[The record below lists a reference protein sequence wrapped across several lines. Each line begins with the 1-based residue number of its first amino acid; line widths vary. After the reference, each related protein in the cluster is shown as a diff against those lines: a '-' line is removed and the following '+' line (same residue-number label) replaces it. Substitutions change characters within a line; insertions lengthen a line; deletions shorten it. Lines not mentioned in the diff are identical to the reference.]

1 MPFSFY
7 SRLQRFIRRI
17 LPSLLTFVSGVGA
30 LFIADILISRTGST
44 DTIAAWATLRSFMMV
59 GGICAMF
66 GMGQVL
72 VREPAAAKLITKLFL
87 INAAIVGLLGGII
100 GTYYGFVD
108 RVWVGVIVIFGVAI
122 SNMAFQWLRSNL
134 ALTKSY
140 IANGCW
146 RILFMLAVLLFFT
159 QSDMDISL
167 LLIGAFVISTI
178 VIAYLLYATPVLP
191 DLKSLHSDVKKPRD
205 AYIIGATYFLSGLS
219 LAIASYGENLVVHQI
234 GEPQDVALY
243 FRATIV
249 FLFPGIVLN
258 QYLAAIA
265 GPMVRQ
271 NEVRVI
277 TYLRKYRGW
286 IGGALLLL
294 WPLLILT
301 GFILEFLIYSENTTP
316 LALILL
322 LTFTSCTRI
331 TYVVPSS
338 FVGVIA
344 NKKQLQTTTA
354 LYLVCALLFPVLAVI
369 FVKSGLSVILAVALA
384 NLVNWAL
391 RSLIGMNI
399 VIYRMKLHH
408 QDPKS

>member
-1 MPFSFY
+1 
-7 SRLQRFIRRI
+7 
-17 LPSLLTFVSGVGA
+17 
-30 LFIADILISRTGST
+30 
-44 DTIAAWATLRSFMMV
+44 
-59 GGICAMF
+59 
-66 GMGQVL
+66 
-72 VREPAAAKLITKLFL
+72 
-87 INAAIVGLLGGII
+87 
-100 GTYYGFVD
+100 
-108 RVWVGVIVIFGVAI
+108 
-122 SNMAFQWLRSNL
+122 
-134 ALTKSY
+134 
-140 IANGCW
+140 
-146 RILFMLAVLLFFT
+146 
-159 QSDMDISL
+159 
-167 LLIGAFVISTI
+167 
-178 VIAYLLYATPVLP
+178 
-191 DLKSLHSDVKKPRD
+191 VKKPRD

-219 LAIASYGENLVVHQI
+219 LAIASYGENLIVHQI